1 MTKRIA
7 IFLGALAAA
16 WLVWLLASGKS
27 GAPPKEP
34 TPTVAVFTNAAWPMG
49 KARTYRVDFRMKSA
63 VSLRSGETSSLGASM
78 AVEGD
83 LRLRSHG
90 LEGSQTVLSAEWV
103 EVRSASMEALERQL
117 SPQLATELVAA
128 RAVLHLDP
136 DGHLG
141 AIGIVPGAT
150 PLSRHMTRALVTEI
164 AAAAETRW
172 GTRDIVD
179 TSLGQARVV
188 RGEGGYRRTGY
199 VLVDALGAPTE
210 SQVTSTIAGA
220 LEDGVLGRLATDE
233 TLSASATTGAVALVA
248 GEVHLAMEPKG
259 AASQE
264 GNAPPPETSPE
275 SIRPTASN
283 ADQRAAS
290 LEQRS
295 KGVSAETVFDD
306 VRRVAL
312 LPKSQETAWLWRDS
326 AWLELNPNESARLIE
341 RAEKELGLMGTAA
354 AFDAVVTAGTEEG
367 QRALLAS
374 LERHRDRSDPQPFFH
389 LVQHVGHLRDP
400 APELFA
406 FVALTYATA
415 EGDRRLACAY
425 TLGAMARRSLEL
437 RPADNG
443 PAQEGRAFRYVP
455 AEDVLGTLER
465 DLGKAKTNEEREML
479 IRALGNGGQTRSF
492 TSVVPYAQ
500 STDAEV
506 REAVATSLRNMEGGP
521 VVDTLLELTADKDAS
536 VATAAI
542 ESLFRKSLDEADW
555 RSLESIVTNDT
566 LPSDARLPLVNK
578 LAPLRSEVP
587 KALTMLRII
596 RDSTRTH
603 PKLRMQVES
612 LLDG

>member
-1 MTKRIA
+1 MKRFA
-7 IFLGALAAA
+7 IFVGALAAA
-16 WLVWLLASGKS
+16 LVVWLLATGRN
-27 GAPPKEP
+27 GAPDKEP
-34 TPTVAVFTNAAWPMG
+34 SPGVSVFAEAAWPMG
-49 KARTYRVDFRMKSA
+49 RARTYRVDFRMKSA
-63 VSLRSGETSSLGASM
+63 VTLRSGETSNLGAGM
-78 AVEGD
+78 AIEGD
-83 LRLRSHG
+83 LKLRSHG
-90 LEGSQTVLSAEWV
+90 LEGGQIVLSAEWT
-103 EVRSASMEALERQL
+103 EVRSASMEAFERQL
-117 SPQLATELVAA
+117 SPQIATELVAA
-128 RAVLHLDP
+128 RAVLHLDA

-141 AIGIVPGAT
+141 AMGIVPGAT
-150 PLSRHMTRALVTEI
+150 PLSRHMVRALLTEI
-164 AAAAETRW
+164 AATAETRW
-172 GTRDIVD
+172 GTRDIID

-188 RGEGGYRRTGY
+188 RGEDRWQRTGY

-210 SQVTSTIAGA
+210 SNVTSTVAGA
-220 LEDGVLGRLATDE
+220 LDGGMFTRLASDE
-233 TLSASATTGAVALVA
+233 TMSASATSGPVALVA
-248 GEVHLAMEPKG
+248 GEVHLGMEAKG
-259 AASQE
+259 AAAQE
-264 GNAPPPETSPE
+264 GSAPPPETRPE
-275 SIRPTASN
+275 SIRPLASN

-295 KGVSAETVFDD
+295 KGVSAESVFDD
-306 VRRVAL
+306 VRQVAL
-312 LPKSQETAWLWRDS
+312 FPKSQETAWLWRDS

-341 RAEKELGLMGTAA
+341 RAERELGLMGTAA

-437 RPADNG
+437 RPPDTI
-443 PAQEGRAFRYVP
+443 PAREGRPFRYVP
-455 AEDVLGTLER
+455 AEDVLTTLEH

-492 TSVVPYAQ
+492 SSVAPHAE
-500 STDAEV
+500 SADADI
-506 REAVATSLRNMEGGP
+506 REAVASSLRNMEGGP
-521 VVDTLLELTADKDAS
+521 VVDTLIKLTADTDGS

-542 ESLFRKSLDEADW
+542 ESLFRKSLDESDW
-555 RSLESIVTNDT
+555 RSLESIVTSDT
-566 LPSDARLPLVNK
+566 LASDARLPLVNK
-578 LAPLRSEVP
+578 LAPLRSEIP
-587 KALTMLRII
+587 TALTMLRII
-596 RDSTRTH
+596 RDSVRTH